1 MVSIHDAVRNNQ
13 EALRSFLEA
22 AGRVPPALWNEPR
35 GPGKWSPAQVA
46 NHVALGYE
54 ISQGFIDGT
63 RKQPSAPRWLRPLL
77 RFMVRATILRT
88 GKFMKSKTFTALEP
102 PPAAEP
108 LETLRPR
115 LQAASTAFERLAAAE
130 VSAGRPTFE
139 HPVFGRFG
147 VAEYLQFQAYHT
159 RHHQPQLVPAASPA
173 A

>member
-1 MVSIHDAVRNNQ
+1 MKNIQDAIRNNQ
-13 EALRSFLEA
+13 AALRSFLEA
-22 AGRVPPALWNEPR
+22 AERVPPARWNEPR
-35 GPGKWSPAQVA
+35 EPGKWSPAQVA

-63 RKQPSAPRWLRPLL
+63 RKEPSSPRWLRPII
-77 RFMVRATILRT
+77 RFMVRAMILRT

-108 LETLRPR
+108 LVTLGPR
-115 LQAASTAFERLAAAE
+115 LLAASTAFERLAAAE
-130 VSAGRPTFE
+130 VSAGRPTFD

-159 RHHQPQLVPAASPA
+159 RHHQPQLSPA
-173 A
+173 PHAS